1 MAPFCCH
8 QGVREV
14 KARGASLIFRCVD
27 QRAECSNADGVIR
40 TMGGSV
46 KNILRWFAEIGAI
59 FRRATEYF
67 LQPTPPALDIAA
79 ETRTESAAKEAES
92 IAAATESAIAT
103 PTATAIYTDVTAD
116 AQIGQDV
123 QVSHVAPIAPKQEE
137 IQRRRELVRKLFNDF
152 WNGIDDKP
160 TAFVDRLDEA
170 ETYLNERL
178 TACGE
183 FWQLDADTRKTL
195 GLPPRSNSRKDG
207 SGAAHR

>member
-1 MAPFCCH
+1 MPT
-8 QGVREV
+8 QSGS
-14 KARGASLIFRCVD
+14 GAASIFRCVD
-27 QRAECSNADGVIR
+27 QRAECSNAGGVIR
-40 TMGGSV
+40 TMRGPV
-46 KNILRWFAEIGAI
+46 ENILRWFAGIGAV
-59 FRRATEYF
+59 FERATGYF

-79 ETRTESAAKEAES
+79 ETRAESAAKEAEA
-92 IAAATESAIAT
+92 IAIESAIAT

-152 WNGIDDKP
+152 WSGFEDKP
-160 TAFVDRLDEA
+160 AAFVDRLDEA
-170 ETYLNERL
+170 ETYLNKQL